1 MSDISIGAVAFGF
14 VLLIAPMSLGLHVA
28 FVMFALSL
36 VGAVMYLGLP
46 AAMEYG
52 TQYWSANNF
61 VLVSVPLFILLGNC
75 WCAAASP
82 TRCTARASDWLQ
94 PLPGGLLHSNIGASA
109 LFAAV
114 SQGLSVATC
123 TPPSARRHLPA
134 FKSRGYK
141 CAWCWA
147 PSPPVPHWAS

>member
-14 VLLIAPMSLGLHVA
+14 VLLIALMSLGLHVA

-52 TQYWSANNF
+52 TQYWSANNNF
-61 VLVSVPLFILLGNC
+61 VLVSVPLFILLGELLVRGGFTDKMYR
-75 WCAAASP
+75 SL
-82 TRCTARASDWLQ
+82 SDWLS

-114 SQGLSVATC
+114 SGSSVATAA
-123 TPPSARRHLPA
+123 TIGTVALPSLH
-134 FKSRGYK
+134 KRG
-141 CAWCWA
+141 
-147 PSPPVPHWAS
+147 